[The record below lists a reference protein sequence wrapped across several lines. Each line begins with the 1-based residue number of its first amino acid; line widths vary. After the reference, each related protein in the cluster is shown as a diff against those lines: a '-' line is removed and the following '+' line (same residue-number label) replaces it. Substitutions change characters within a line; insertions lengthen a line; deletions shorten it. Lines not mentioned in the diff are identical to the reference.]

1 MGADREGRIDL
12 GVGKRRM
19 NKKYYRCG
27 EYVNKENGCWTYG
40 ANNLNVWPVR
50 ETYVKISDNC

>member
-1 MGADREGRIDL
+1 VGADREGQIDL

-27 EYVNKENGCWTYG
+27 DYVNKENGCWTYG

-50 ETYVKISDNC
+50 ETYVKIR